1 MFALTTAFVLATV
14 LFGAH
19 IAPAASSADAQQIK
33 PQIFHDAAPNKPQS
47 DELLKIIDDILKKEE
62 EKTKITPPKFD
73 DVIDSLIYQ
82 LENAIP
88 ERAEKPESVE
98 LAEEKPV
105 PPPAPPAP
113 AMPKIQE
120 LLDKLDNVG
129 VAETAKTP
137 AVIAEHEKEQKTLA
151 TETPKENS
159 APVIQPEKAVPD
171 AATAESPKTTK
182 EPEQIKTAD
191 TKPAPVPKTTAP
203 KAAEQTK
210 TAQQPPAAVA
220 APAEPAA
227 QKDETSSPRREQAAK
242 RDKKEKPPA
251 PAASETKS
259 PDKETE
265 KTQAKKTASKTSGSE
280 PVSQPS
286 PKTASVE
293 ADKSAASQTTSAV
306 AVPPA
311 SEQSEIDRL
320 LLRLEN
326 AVDGTAQ
333 KEIKKEEAPSRAPDR
348 RKRPLSVPSTIMSFP
363 EREAAAPSAEPEKT
377 DKKKEV
383 LKETA
388 ETKKLEQQEAP
399 PPAVSPPAAPP
410 AKPAPRPSSLV
421 NPQEPSAQPALDQ
434 QKDSPDKSSETKKPD
449 APAAPT
455 PRQSSLV
462 YPSEQPAAPAADIKS
477 NKTEQSADKKTKVEL
492 SGYRYLKYRAYYS
505 SGDSQE
511 FMSREG
517 LRNAGERIEQGTD
530 LTVTASVG
538 EDLKVTGKFYEMPR
552 EDRDMTFDIMRGHYG
567 LTYGNVSVS
576 LAGGEFAGVSKNADG
591 IGLTYKDKR
600 TEATTLMSK
609 SKSQTGVVSFMGRNI
624 KGPYDLNARDIVAG
638 SVSVTVNDETSPASD
653 YVLDIFQ
660 GTITF
665 NRILSSVDKVTISYE
680 KKLTGGFNAGGLT
693 GIAADRKSANG
704 KFAYGL
710 THVVQQANRQARKLT
725 ESVSLETPALVVE
738 GGNYFLQVQNRF
750 IVRRDATN
758 GTETIIKNNNV
769 TLQPN
774 IDYNWLA
781 QPGIGASDIEKFY
794 AQGRFLLRT
803 PPDPADT
810 FAVSYSYY
818 PENTSIQETIRELL
832 ALDETGSRG
841 FPEKFTIYSGSEN
854 IYVCSDFNLN
864 VCPILLTP
872 GADYVVQEGLNRI
885 DFTIPR
891 NAPDE
896 FIRADY
902 WSYPDIGSLETDYD
916 HVVNDV
922 RLKYQPNSDISIE
935 YEMATS
941 LADVSSRPITVT
953 NHTVKV
959 IEADLDCRLATN
971 AKDCVFPLGKPDI
984 TANTVV
990 LYLNDTVSQESV
1002 LKRGSDYTVDSVR
1015 GEVAAAIF
1023 LPAGT
1028 TIIAD
1033 YQFNPQSPDELS
1045 RGYKQR
1051 IAGAW
1056 KRGGTDFKFSL
1067 NSGDTYFTPI
1077 GGASDFEVGKLTM
1090 SLSQKVGKTMT
1101 LSADRLNVNT
1111 ALDLAETN
1119 KRSSAQTR
1127 FALAGSLGFVKS
1139 FSLGYQTR
1147 ETTDDHSPAQT
1158 DDSDDKLNLTM
1169 AMPLP
1174 WLKNAD
1180 MTLGYQTGEYQ
1191 NNITGAGNT
1200 NQSNAIGINYKPTSK
1215 LALTTMF
1222 IVNKLDS
1229 ESEALTFSSVNRSR
1243 RIGVKWIPSTMLT
1256 LTADL
1261 DTQQTSD
1268 SRPTVADREINS
1280 SRLMLSTA
1288 PFGKV
1293 KSVVISYSQQ
1303 DTPSATGPSTGSKTT
1318 TFTTGYLINKALT
1331 FTPAF
1336 AFTDS
1341 YSGDA
1346 SSTSS
1351 QANNYKLDFRP
1362 PGKTYHAALTRNQ
1375 TTSDVSS
1382 ANGTNSTE
1390 NSGWNLAL
1398 GYDPSKFWTYS
1409 ANVKLDSTS
1418 SGSASDFETFSFSGR
1433 AMNKPKE
1440 GRARWLNLQHTSRS
1454 GSIGDTARILELGS
1468 ESKLSELISMNF
1480 SYKMSQHSSSSREDS
1495 DYTGHIIETTLKAN
1509 F

>member
-1 MFALTTAFVLATV
+1 MTFESSRIRVLLACAISVAFVFAMALFLAR
-14 LFGAH
+14 
-19 IAPAASSADAQQIK
+19 PSSAATSADAQQIK
-33 PQIFHDAAPNKPQS
+33 PQIFHDAAPQNPQS
-47 DELLKIIDDILKKEE
+47 EELLKIIDDILKQEE
-62 EKTKITPPKFD
+62 EKGNVKPPEFD

-88 ERAEKPESVE
+88 ERALEPASVKT
-98 LAEEKPV
+98 AEEKPP
-105 PPPAPPAP
+105 PPPAPPAS

-120 LLDKLDNVG
+120 LLDKLDKVG
-129 VAETAKTP
+129 GIETDQSTNNAAKP
-137 AVIAEHEKEQKTLA
+137 EKEKEAGAPDISAEKSVPAAAPTELPMA
-151 TETPKENS
+151 EKEENKAATPKPAPIIPTETPKASEQS
-159 APVIQPEKAVPD
+159 
-171 AATAESPKTTK
+171 KTTQQ
-182 EPEQIKTAD
+182 PATVA
-191 TKPAPVPKTTAP
+191 PAPVKS
-203 KAAEQTK
+203 AEKKDQTI
-210 TAQQPPAAVA
+210 
-220 APAEPAA
+220 
-227 QKDETSSPRREQAAK
+227 SPRREQAAK
-242 RDKKEKPPA
+242 RAKTAKPPA
-251 PAASETKS
+251 PAA
-259 PDKETE
+259 P
-265 KTQAKKTASKTSGSE
+265 ASKTETPQKEKPKPVEKKPEEKTPPAEQVPQLKQQAASSIKNESE
-280 PVSQPS
+280 
-286 PKTASVE
+286 
-293 ADKSAASQTTSAV
+293 ASQTTSSV
-306 AVPPA
+306 AAPPA

-326 AVDGTAQ
+326 AIDGKTQ
-333 KEIKKEEAPSRAPDR
+333 EEIIKEKTVPLAPERN
-348 RKRPLSVPSTIMSFP
+348 KRSLTVPSTIMSFP
-363 EREAAAPSAEPEKT
+363 ERETVAPSAEPEKT
-377 DKKKEV
+377 DKKKET
-383 LKETA
+383 LKQNT
-388 ETKKLEQQEAP
+388 ETKKAEPPAMTAP
-399 PPAVSPPAAPP
+399 PPSVSPSSP
-410 AKPAPRPSSLV
+410 PAPRP
-421 NPQEPSAQPALDQ
+421 
-434 QKDSPDKSSETKKPD
+434 
-449 APAAPT
+449 
-455 PRQSSLV
+455 SSLV
-462 YPSEQPAAPAADIKS
+462 YPSEQPAAPA
-477 NKTEQSADKKTKVEL
+477 TEQKREQPEKAADKKTKVEL
-492 SGYRYLKYRAYYS
+492 SGYRYLKYRAYES
-505 SGDSQE
+505 SGASQE

-530 LTVTASVG
+530 MTVTASVG
-538 EDLKVTGKFYEMPR
+538 DDMKVTGKFYEMPR
-552 EDRDMTFDIMRGHYG
+552 EDRDMTFDILRGHYG

-576 LAGGEFAGVSKNADG
+576 LDGGEFAGVSKNADG
-591 IGLTYKDKR
+591 IGLTYEDSR
-600 TEATTLMSK
+600 TDVTALMSK
-609 SKSQTGVVSFMGRNI
+609 SKSQSGVVSFMGRNI

-638 SVSVTVNDETSPASD
+638 SVSVTVNDEAAPASD
-653 YVLDIFQ
+653 YVLDVFQ

-665 NRILSSVDKVTISYE
+665 NRILSPVDKVTISYE

-693 GIAADRKSANG
+693 GIAANRKSANG

-725 ESVSLETPALVVE
+725 ESVSLETPALIID

-750 IVRRDATN
+750 VVHSDATN
-758 GTETIIKNNNV
+758 GTETIIKNNND

-781 QPGIGASDIEKFY
+781 QPGIGAHDIEKFY

-803 PPDPADT
+803 PPAPTDT
-810 FAVSYSYY
+810 FTVSYSYY
-818 PENTSIQETIRELL
+818 PENTSIQETIREPL

-854 IYVCSDFNLN
+854 IYVCSDIDLN
-864 VCPILLTP
+864 ICPILLSP
-872 GADYVVQEGLNRI
+872 GTDYVVQERLNRI
-885 DFTIPR
+885 DFLIPR
-891 NAPDE
+891 NAADE
-896 FIRADY
+896 YIRADY

-916 HVVNDV
+916 HVVNDI
-922 RLKYQPNSDISIE
+922 RLKYQPNSDITIE

-941 LADVSSRPITVT
+941 LADVSSRPISVT
-953 NHTVKV
+953 SQTVKV
-959 IEADLDCRLATN
+959 IEADLDCRLPSN
-971 AKDCVFPLGKPDI
+971 AKDCVFPLGKPDVV
-984 TANTVV
+984 ANTVV

-1015 GEVAAAIF
+1015 GEIAPAIF

-1033 YQFNPQSPDELS
+1033 YQFNPESPDELS

-1051 IAGAW
+1051 IAGGW

-1067 NSGDTYFTPI
+1067 NSGDTYYTPI
-1077 GGASDFEVGKLTM
+1077 GGASDFEVGKLSM
-1090 SLSQKVGKTMT
+1090 SLSHKIGDSLTF
-1101 LSADRLNVNT
+1101 SADRLNVDT

-1119 KRSSAQTR
+1119 KRSNAQTR
-1127 FALAGSLGFVKS
+1127 FSLAGSLGFVS
-1139 FSLGYQTR
+1139 NFNLGYQTR
-1147 ETTDDHSPAQT
+1147 ETTDDLSPAQT
-1158 DDSDDKLNLTM
+1158 DDSDNKLNLTM

-1180 MTLGYQTGEYQ
+1180 LTLGYQTGEYS
-1191 NNITGAGNT
+1191 NNVTGAGNT
-1200 NQSNAIGINYKPTSK
+1200 NQSNTIGINYKPTSK

-1222 IVNKLDS
+1222 VVNKLDS
-1229 ESEALTFSSVNRSR
+1229 ESETLTFSSMNRSR
-1243 RIGVKWIPSTMLT
+1243 KIGVKWTPSTMLT

-1288 PFGKV
+1288 PFGNV

-1341 YSGDA
+1341 YSGDT

-1351 QANNYKLDFRP
+1351 QTQNYKLDFRP
-1362 PGKTYHAALTRNQ
+1362 PGKTYHAAIMRNQ
-1375 TTSDVSS
+1375 TTSDVTS
-1382 ANGTNSTE
+1382 ASGTNSSE

-1398 GYDPSKFWTYS
+1398 GYDPSKFWNYS
-1409 ANVKLDSTS
+1409 VNLKMDSTS

-1495 DYTGHIIETTLKAN
+1495 NYTGHIIETTLKAN

>member
-1 MFALTTAFVLATV
+1 MTFESSRIRAALIFAIATALFFATV
-14 LFGAH
+14 MSAVSP
-19 IAPAASSADAQQIK
+19 ASAASSADAPQIK

-47 DELLKIIDDILKKEE
+47 DELLNIIDDILKKEE
-62 EKTKITPPKFD
+62 EKGKIKPPEFD

-88 ERAEKPESVE
+88 ESAKEPPSAKT
-98 LAEEKPV
+98 AEEKPT

-120 LLDKLDNVG
+120 LLDKLDKVG
-129 VAETAKTP
+129 SIENDQSTTHEAEP
-137 AVIAEHEKEQKTLA
+137 EKEKEA
-151 TETPKENS
+151 VAPEIPTEKS
-159 APVIQPEKAVPD
+159 ALRIEPEKPVPD
-171 AATAESPKTTK
+171 AAPVELPVAEKEHKKVAEPKP
-182 EPEQIKTAD
+182 EPIKPTE
-191 TKPAPVPKTTAP
+191 AP
-203 KAAEQTK
+203 KASEQPK
-210 TAQQPPAAVA
+210 TAQQPATA
-220 APAEPAA
+220 APAPVNSAA
-227 QKDETSSPRREQAAK
+227 KKDKASSQRREQATKRAK
-242 RDKKEKPPA
+242 IAKPPA
-251 PAASETKS
+251 PVKTKT
-259 PDKETE
+259 PQKEENKPIGKKPAE
-265 KTQAKKTASKTSGSE
+265 KTQQQAELE
-280 PVSQPS
+280 PQPK
-286 PKTASVE
+286 PQTASVQK
-293 ADKSAASQTTSAV
+293 DKPEASQTTSSA
-306 AVPPA
+306 AAPPA

-326 AVDGTAQ
+326 AIDGKTQ
-333 KEIKKEEAPSRAPDR
+333 EEIKKEETAPRAPDR
-348 RKRPLSVPSTIMSFP
+348 KKRSLTIPSTIMSFP
-363 EREAAAPSAEPEKT
+363 ERETVAPAAEPEKT
-377 DKKKEV
+377 DKKKDT
-383 LKETA
+383 LKQSA
-388 ETKKLEQQEAP
+388 ETKKVEPAATTASP
-399 PPAVSPPAAPP
+399 PVPTPPSVSPPAAPAP
-410 AKPAPRPSSLV
+410 KP
-421 NPQEPSAQPALDQ
+421 
-434 QKDSPDKSSETKKPD
+434 
-449 APAAPT
+449 
-455 PRQSSLV
+455 SSLV
-462 YPSEQPAAPAADIKS
+462 YPSEQPAASA
-477 NKTEQSADKKTKVEL
+477 TEQKKDQPEKAADKKTKVEL
-492 SGYRYLKYRAYYS
+492 SGYRYLKYRAYES

-511 FMSREG
+511 FLSREG

-530 LTVTASVG
+530 LTVTASLG
-538 EDLKVTGKFYEMPR
+538 DDMKVTGKFYEMPR
-552 EDRDMTFDIMRGHYG
+552 EDRDMTFDILRGHYG

-576 LAGGEFAGVSKNADG
+576 LDGGEFAGVSKNADG
-591 IGLTYKDKR
+591 IGLTYEDSR
-600 TEATTLMSK
+600 TDVTALMSK
-609 SKSQTGVVSFMGRNI
+609 SKSQSGVVSFMGRNI

-638 SVSVTVNDETSPASD
+638 SVSVTVNDEAAPASD
-653 YVLDIFQ
+653 YVLDVFQ

-665 NRILSSVDKVTISYE
+665 NRILSPVDKVTISYE

-693 GIAADRKSANG
+693 GIAANRKSANG

-725 ESVSLETPALVVE
+725 ESVSLETPALIID

-750 IVRRDATN
+750 VVRSDATN
-758 GTETIIKNNNV
+758 GTETIIKNNNE

-781 QPGIGASDIEKFY
+781 QPGIGSHDIERFY

-810 FAVSYSYY
+810 FTVSYSYY
-818 PENTSIQETIRELL
+818 PENTSIQETIREPL

-854 IYVCSDFNLN
+854 IYVCSDIDLN
-864 VCPILLTP
+864 ICPILLSP
-872 GADYVVQEGLNRI
+872 GTDYVVQERLNRI
-885 DFTIPR
+885 DFLIPR
-891 NAPDE
+891 NGADE
-896 FIRADY
+896 YIRADY

-916 HVVNDV
+916 HVVNDI
-922 RLKYQPNSDISIE
+922 RLKYQPNSDITIE

-953 NHTVKV
+953 SQTVKV
-959 IEADLDCRLATN
+959 IEADLDCRLPSN
-971 AKDCVFPLGKPDI
+971 AKDCVFPLGKPDVV
-984 TANTVV
+984 ANTVV

-1015 GEVAAAIF
+1015 GEIAPAVF

-1033 YQFNPQSPDELS
+1033 YQFNPESPDELS

-1067 NSGDTYFTPI
+1067 NSGDTYYTPI
-1077 GGASDFEVGKLTM
+1077 GGASDFEVGKLAM
-1090 SLSQKVGKTMT
+1090 SLSRKIGDT
-1101 LSADRLNVNT
+1101 LTFSVDRLNVDT
-1111 ALDLAETN
+1111 ALDLADSN
-1119 KRSSAQTR
+1119 RRSSAQTR
-1127 FALAGSLGFVKS
+1127 FSLSGSLGFVS
-1139 FSLGYQTR
+1139 NFNLGYQTR
-1147 ETTDDHSPAQT
+1147 ETTDDHSPSQT

-1169 AMPLP
+1169 AMPVP

-1180 MTLGYQTGEYQ
+1180 MTLGYQTGEYS
-1191 NNITGAGNT
+1191 NNVTGAGNT
-1200 NQSNAIGINYKPTSK
+1200 NQSNTIGINYKPTSK

-1222 IVNKLDS
+1222 VVNKLDS
-1229 ESEALTFSSVNRSR
+1229 ESDTLTFSSMNRSR
-1243 RIGVKWIPSTMLT
+1243 KIGVKWTPSTMLT

-1288 PFGKV
+1288 PFGNV

-1341 YSGDA
+1341 YSGDT

-1351 QANNYKLDFRP
+1351 QTQNYKLDFRP
-1362 PGKTYHAALTRNQ
+1362 PGKTYHAAIMRNQ
-1375 TTSDVSS
+1375 TTSDVTS
-1382 ANGTNSTE
+1382 ASGTNSSE

-1398 GYDPSKFWTYS
+1398 GYDPSKFWNYS
-1409 ANVKLDSTS
+1409 VNLKMDSTS
-1418 SGSASDFETFSFSGR
+1418 SGSTSDFETFSFSGR

-1454 GSIGDTARILELGS
+1454 GSIGDTSRILELGS

-1480 SYKMSQHSSSSREDS
+1480 SYKMSQHSSSSKEDS
-1495 DYTGHIIETTLKAN
+1495 NYTGHILETTLKAN